1 MLWTTTTSSIH
12 YPERAKLVMHQ
23 VREGCAALVR
33 DSPRELWNVYLLKF
47 LDSCAYFSLSI
58 VFTLFLSHD
67 FGYSDVQAGAI
78 YGAWGAFITM
88 YGLAT
93 GVVVD
98 QMGVAMSL
106 RMGFSVS
113 LLSRCLLFATTSRRM
128 MWLNIGCLLPLGN
141 CLGIPVLTIGIRRYT
156 KVQNRGFAYG
166 LFYVVMNLAA
176 LMSGPIVDICKR
188 IFQLDKNKE
197 KETGGATNNSS
208 QEGDFAEKEWEWN
221 QYRMVMFTGIIA
233 NVLAVMTTFTIREIR
248 IQEDSPN
255 VVANAEEDALDE
267 PHLPNTSTSSNQS
280 AGSQASVRVEAASTH
295 SDQPCSNVT
304 SFTPIKASARKIL
317 QETLQTKSFWRFLV
331 VCLILINVRMIFR
344 HLDAT
349 FPKYMLREF
358 GESVPYGT
366 IYSINPA
373 IIMILVPITTAA
385 TSHVEPLVMI
395 HAGSYVS
402 ALSVFFLAMSTSI
415 PACILFVVTLSIGEA
430 IWSPRLYDY
439 TMSVSEE
446 GREGTYMALSSAPL
460 FLAKLP
466 VGFLSGYLLQEYCP
480 AEGERRSK
488 LMWLIIGMT
497 TATSPMFMTV
507 FWRFISHKDKS
518 NVEARAGHDPLES
531 PNTKGGRYT
540 ELTSNPNNVPTLN

>member
-1 MLWTTTTSSIH
+1 MAWTSSIH
-12 YPERAKLVMHQ
+12 AEKAKLVMYQ
-23 VREGCAALVR
+23 VLDGCSALFR
-33 DSPRELWNVYLLKF
+33 DSPPELWKVYLLKF
-47 LDSCAYFSLSI
+47 LDSYAYFSLSI

-67 FGYSDVQAGAI
+67 FGYSDVKAGAI

-93 GVVVD
+93 GVLVD
-98 QMGVAMSL
+98 RMGVAISL
-106 RMGFSVS
+106 RLGFGVS
-113 LLSRCLLFATTSRRM
+113 LLSRCLLFATTSRNIL
-128 MWLNIGCLLPLGN
+128 WLNIGCLLPLGN

-176 LMSGPIVDICKR
+176 LMSGPIVDICNSV
-188 IFQLDKNKE
+188 FQHDENNE
-197 KETGGATNNSS
+197 RETGGATNDSS
-208 QEGDFAEKEWEWN
+208 QEDDSDQREWEWN
-221 QYRMVMFTGIIA
+221 QYRMVMLTGIVA
-233 NVLAVMTTFTIREIR
+233 NFLAVMTTFTIREIR
-248 IQEDSPN
+248 IQEDNSN
-255 VVANAEEDALDE
+255 VVGNAEEDALDE
-267 PHLPNTSTSSNQS
+267 PQLSSNSSIQS
-280 AGSQASVRVEAASTH
+280 ASSQVSVHLDAAS
-295 SDQPCSNVT
+295 SGSVSNIA
-304 SFTPIKASARKIL
+304 SFTPIKADAYTIL

-366 IYSINPA
+366 IYAINPA
-373 IIMILVPITTAA
+373 IIMILVPIMTAA
-385 TSHVEPLVMI
+385 TSHLDPLVMI

-402 ALSVFFLAMSTSI
+402 AISVFFLAMSTSI

-466 VGFLSGYLLQEYCP
+466 VGFLSGYLLQKYCP
-480 AEGERRSK
+480 ADGERRSK

-497 TATSPMFMTV
+497 TASSPILMTF
-507 FWRFISHKDKS
+507 FWRFISHKDKRDLEHKS
-518 NVEARAGHDPLES
+518 GNDPLES

-540 ELTSNPNNVPTLN
+540 ELTSNPNSLPPLD